1 MTIALIKQAKAGA
14 DIICGQIVSKKH
26 NIQLDH
32 NFPSLSTLKPRM
44 GGENMI
50 PLWSYQ

>member
-26 NIQLDH
+26 I
-32 NFPSLSTLKPRM
+32 FFGIKK
-44 GGENMI
+44 
-50 PLWSYQ
+50 